1 MEKNNRTRYTGPER
15 RKYKRLKVFH
25 LSVPIVLKTNTEGLS
40 IPGILLD
47 ISAGGI
53 GILTFKEIPVNTVV
67 NLQINLHY
75 IKTDIIKAKVVWI
88 KQLDKTYRAGVQF
101 IEISKKDFE
110 KISNYVDQHLMEDF
124 YL

>member
-1 MEKNNRTRYTGPER
+1 MEKNNRARYTGPER
-15 RKYKRLKVFH
+15 RKYKRLKVLH
-25 LSVPIVLKTNTEGLS
+25 LSVPIVLKTNIEGLS

-88 KQLDKTYRAGVQF
+88 KQLDKTYKAGLQF

-110 KISNYVDQHLMEDF
+110 QISNYVDQHLMEDF

>member
-25 LSVPIVLKTNTEGLS
+25 LSVPIVLKANTEGLS

-88 KQLDKTYRAGVQF
+88 KQLDKTYRAGLQF

-110 KISNYVDQHLMEDF
+110 QISNYVDQHLMEDF

>member
-1 MEKNNRTRYTGPER
+1 
-15 RKYKRLKVFH
+15 
-25 LSVPIVLKTNTEGLS
+25 VPIVLKTNIEGLS

-88 KQLDKTYRAGVQF
+88 KQLDITYKAGLQF

-110 KISNYVDQHLMEDF
+110 QISNYVDQHLMEDF

>member
-88 KQLDKTYRAGVQF
+88 KQLDKTYRAGLQF

-110 KISNYVDQHLMEDF
+110 QISNYVDQHLMEDF

>member
-1 MEKNNRTRYTGPER
+1 MEKNNRTKYTGPQR

-25 LSVPIVLKTNTEGLS
+25 LAVPIQLQIDERNLA

-53 GILTFKEIPVNTVV
+53 GILCFKEIPINTIV
-67 NLQINLHY
+67 NLQIALHH
-75 IKTDIIKAKVVWI
+75 IKTDTIKAKVVWV
-88 KQLDKTYRAGVQF
+88 KQMDNTYRMGLQF

-110 KISNYVDQHLMEDF
+110 QISNYVDQHLMEDF

>member
-15 RKYKRLKVFH
+15 RKYKRLKVLN
-25 LSVPIVLKTNTEGLS
+25 LSVPIVLKTNIEGLS

-88 KQLDKTYRAGVQF
+88 KQLDITYKAGLQF

-110 KISNYVDQHLMEDF
+110 QISNYVDQHLMEDF

>member
-1 MEKNNRTRYTGPER
+1 MEKNNRRKYTGPER

-25 LSVPIVLKTNTEGLS
+25 LAVPIQIQTDVEDLT

-53 GILTFKEIPVNTVV
+53 GILCFKEIPLNTIV
-67 NLQINLHY
+67 NLQIVLHH
-75 IKTDIIKAKVVWI
+75 IRTDNIKAKVVWV
-88 KQLDKTYRAGVQF
+88 KQVDNTYRIGFQF

>member
-75 IKTDIIKAKVVWI
+75 IKTDIIKAKVVRI

>member
-67 NLQINLHY
+67 NLQINLNY

-88 KQLDKTYRAGVQF
+88 KQLDKTYRAGLQF

-110 KISNYVDQHLMEDF
+110 QISNYVDQHLMEDF

>member
-1 MEKNNRTRYTGPER
+1 MEKNNRKEFSGPER
-15 RKYKRLKVFH
+15 RQYKRLKVFH
-25 LSVPIVLKTNTEGLS
+25 LAVPIQIQTNEGNLA

-53 GILTFKEIPVNTVV
+53 GILCFKEIHINTVV
-67 NLQINLHY
+67 NLQIVLHH
-75 IKTDIIKAKVVWI
+75 IKTDNIKAKVVWV
-88 KQLDKTYRAGVQF
+88 KQIDSTYRIGFQF

-110 KISNYVDQHLMEDF
+110 QISIYVEKHLMEDF

>member
-15 RKYKRLKVFH
+15 RKYKRLKVLN
-25 LSVPIVLKTNTEGLS
+25 LSVPIVLKTNIEGLS

-88 KQLDKTYRAGVQF
+88 KQLDITYKAGLQF

-110 KISNYVDQHLMEDF
+110 QISNYVEQHLMEDF